1 MMCLRR
7 RASLHSVH
15 DRALFF
21 ACGDDDYLFILI
33 FRSWKVRAIAT
44 PDPATATAAATAAIA
59 AQLLSARVCSV
70 LCCSL
75 VPSAHGPHRSWTA
88 APCAQ
93 LLAAGVGCDK

>member
-59 AQLLSARVCSV
+59 AQLLSARVCCAAHFRALRPWASQV
-70 LCCSL
+70 VDCCSL
-75 VPSAHGPHRSWTA
+75 RAAIGSWG
-88 APCAQ
+88 
-93 LLAAGVGCDK
+93 GV